1 METDARLRM
10 SAALVA
16 GLLAGYGIAMPVG
29 AVAAYLVALTARTSL
44 RIGACAALGV
54 ATADGLYAAIAV
66 IGGSA
71 LTRVVEPVAPQLR
84 WGAALVLLALA
95 AHSAA
100 TAIARHRTP
109 RTASRT
115 DDAPLGPARAYLGL
129 WGITMANPLTVIY
142 FAALVLGSQTGAAAD
157 APERTV
163 FVLAAFAASSSWQL
177 LLAGGGA
184 LLGRL
189 LTGSR
194 GRLLTALTSSAV
206 ITALAVR
213 MLLVPP

>member
-1 METDARLRM
+1 M

-29 AVAAYLVALTARTSL
+29 AVAAYLVALTARTSF

-54 ATADGLYAAIAV
+54 ATADGLYALLAMT
-66 IGGSA
+66 GGSA
-71 LTRVVEPVAPQLR
+71 LARAVEPLAQQLR

-95 AHSAA
+95 AHSTA
-100 TAIARHRTP
+100 TAISRHRRP
-109 RTASRT
+109 GTAAGT
-115 DDAPLGPARAYLGL
+115 DAAPLGPARAYLGL

-142 FAALVLGSQTGAAAD
+142 FAALVLGSRTGAAAGL
-157 APERTV
+157 PEQAV
-163 FVLAAFAASSSWQL
+163 FVLAAFAASTSWQL

-194 GRLLTALTSSAV
+194 GRLVTALASGVV

-213 MLLVPP
+213 MLLAPP